1 MRIGNQEK
9 VGLASLHLKR
19 RALERFQGY
28 EASNKEINWAQ
39 FYIDVVSELSPSVY
53 DSLIEQ
59 ITKLK

>member
-28 EASNKEINWAQ
+28 EANNKEINWAQ
-39 FYIDVVSELSPSVY
+39 FYIDVVSRFRPNVY
-53 DSLIEQ
+53 DSLMG
-59 ITKLK
+59 